1 VERTQK
7 KEKTVNIYDFAM
19 QMEQD
24 QENLYRELA
33 AGTAAPGIQRIL
45 NMLADDEAKH
55 YQIVRQLKAEAPAP
69 EMAETGIL
77 AGAKTIFA
85 AMQGKE
91 FDLEGLQVEVYQ
103 QAQGLEQQSR
113 DFYLDKASEVRD
125 ASHKALLRKLAD
137 EEQRHYFLLDHMVEF
152 INRPRTWIEDAEFN
166 HLQEY

>member
-1 VERTQK
+1 
-7 KEKTVNIYDFAM
+7 VNIYDFAM

-24 QENLYRELA
+24 QESLYRKLA

-55 YQIVRQLKAEAPAP
+55 YQIVRQLKANAPAP
-69 EMAETGIL
+69 EMASTEIL

-85 AMQGKE
+85 GMQGQA
-91 FDLEGLQVEVYQ
+91 FALEGLQVEVYQ
-103 QAQGLEQQSR
+103 QAQALEQQSR
-113 DFYLDKASEVRD
+113 DFYRDKANEAQN
-125 ASHKALLRKLAD
+125 ASHKALLLKLAD
-137 EEQRHYFLLDHMVEF
+137 EEQRHYFLLDHMIEF